1 MYQKTIIT
9 ALLLTLAF
17 ATKAQTLQPVNVLQA
32 NHSYTK
38 KIESNTSSKSSF
50 GGTLMENKSITTL
63 VNQINIASKNGDSLL
78 VSTSIQKMKTKV
90 EAMGQTI
97 EYDSENLLT
106 TDNTTR
112 NMFGNIIGSGSTFF
126 INKQGI
132 ITSIDSTKKLTVT
145 ADAALP
151 NMNSLTIGNSSDIFL
166 IVNSPKNVGDVWVD
180 SIITSNTKSVNKYTF
195 LKTELNIATIQQ
207 QSTLEITGNMEQMGM
222 KMEINQKGTATGTIK
237 VNTKNGLIVSKEL
250 VTKLDGVIK
259 TDNGLAINSNIETKT
274 KETVEN

>member
-9 ALLLTLAF
+9 ALVLTLAF
-17 ATKAQTLQPVNVLQA
+17 ATKAQTLQPINILQA
-32 NHSYTK
+32 NHNYSK

-50 GGTLMENKSITTL
+50 GGTLMENKSISTL

-145 ADAALP
+145 AEAALP

-166 IVNSPKNVGDVWVD
+166 IINSPKNVGDVWVD

-195 LKTELNIATIQQ
+195 LKTELNFATIQQ

-222 KMEINQKGTATGTIK
+222 KMQVNQKGTATGTIK

-259 TDNGLAINSNIETKT
+259 TDNGLAINSNIETTT